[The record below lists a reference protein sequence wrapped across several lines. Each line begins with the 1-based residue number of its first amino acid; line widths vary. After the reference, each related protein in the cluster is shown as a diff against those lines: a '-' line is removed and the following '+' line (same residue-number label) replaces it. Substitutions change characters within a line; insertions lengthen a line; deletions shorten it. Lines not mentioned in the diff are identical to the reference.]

1 MRLEEAIK
9 IFEIGKRFTKEEL
22 KKRYIMLSKANHPDL
37 GGSKSDMQRI
47 NEAYELL
54 KEITINSED
63 LSYYNT
69 LLNKLL
75 TYKSNTIYNTD
86 TMEYKYALRVNN
98 LISSFA
104 YSSENKDT
112 LDFNFK
118 NILVQIRNAFND
130 YLMDVS
136 KNISS
141 IYKSKFK
148 TIENECSF
156 DKYVLNVKKVLNEY
170 KMINDSLSDA
180 INSIDLNVD
189 INIMEEILKIK
200 EDVFKEI
207 VLNKIDL
214 NTACGKLRTLAIT
227 LIMQRMNF
235 DKKINEGIHT
245 IAAATKQIVSRNVK
259 APIKVFLYFRI
270 SCQTSRS
277 IIYPP
282 ILLSRLYANNIICNR
297 L

>member
-156 DKYVLNVKKVLNEY
+156 DKYVLNVKKY
-170 KMINDSLSDA
+170 
-180 INSIDLNVD
+180 
-189 INIMEEILKIK
+189 
-200 EDVFKEI
+200 
-207 VLNKIDL
+207 
-214 NTACGKLRTLAIT
+214 
-227 LIMQRMNF
+227 
-235 DKKINEGIHT
+235 
-245 IAAATKQIVSRNVK
+245 
-259 APIKVFLYFRI
+259 
-270 SCQTSRS
+270 
-277 IIYPP
+277 
-282 ILLSRLYANNIICNR
+282 
-297 L
+297 

>member
-22 KKRYIMLSKANHPDL
+22 KKRYIMLSKINHPDL

-54 KEITINSED
+54 KEITINSGD

-118 NILVQIRNAFND
+118 NILVQIRNSFND

-136 KNISS
+136 KN
-141 IYKSKFK
+141 
-148 TIENECSF
+148 T
-156 DKYVLNVKKVLNEY
+156 
-170 KMINDSLSDA
+170 
-180 INSIDLNVD
+180 
-189 INIMEEILKIK
+189 
-200 EDVFKEI
+200 
-207 VLNKIDL
+207 
-214 NTACGKLRTLAIT
+214 
-227 LIMQRMNF
+227 
-235 DKKINEGIHT
+235 
-245 IAAATKQIVSRNVK
+245 
-259 APIKVFLYFRI
+259 
-270 SCQTSRS
+270 
-277 IIYPP
+277 
-282 ILLSRLYANNIICNR
+282 
-297 L
+297 

>member
-235 DKKINEGIHT
+235 DKKINETYKVILEKFYKRMMELDFKESDDIKST
-245 IAAATKQIVSRNVK
+245 INLLSSVLNKLKS
-259 APIKVFLYFRI
+259 LDG
-270 SCQTSRS
+270 TSR
-277 IIYPP
+277 
-282 ILLSRLYANNIICNR
+282 
-297 L
+297 